1 MVRRLDECNSRIA
14 YKPADSH
21 LQEAAY
27 GDMVA
32 VENGNK
38 FPVHQPESMVDVAG
52 FGMVVLLTLDVA
64 DAGSFGEGAKFRAA
78 AVVKNPDM
86 EFVRRPVHR
95 KSTIDSGLDDF
106 KRFVVGRDANV
117 HMRPC

>member
-1 MVRRLDECNSRIA
+1 MDECNFRVA

-52 FGMVVLLTLDVA
+52 LGMVVLLTLDVA
-64 DAGSFGEGAKFRAA
+64 DAGSFGEGAEFRTA

-86 EFVRRPVHR
+86 ELVRRPVDR
-95 KSTIDSGLDDF
+95 KSAVDSGFDDF

-117 HMRPC
+117 HMRPF

>member
-1 MVRRLDECNSRIA
+1 MDECNFRIA

-38 FPVHQPESMVDVAG
+38 FPVHQPESVVDVAG
-52 FGMVVLLTLDVA
+52 LGMVVLLTLDVA
-64 DAGSFGEGAKFRAA
+64 DAGSFGEGAEFRTA

-86 EFVRRPVHR
+86 ELVRRPVHR
-95 KSTIDSGLDDF
+95 KSAVDSGFDDF

-117 HMRPC
+117 HMRPF